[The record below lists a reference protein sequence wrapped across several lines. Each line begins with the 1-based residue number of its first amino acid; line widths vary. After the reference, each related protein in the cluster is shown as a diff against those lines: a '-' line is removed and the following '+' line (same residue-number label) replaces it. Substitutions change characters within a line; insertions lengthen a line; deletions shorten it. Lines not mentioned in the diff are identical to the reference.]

1 VIKIV
6 GSHLPTDE
14 RRRFIGEM
22 QAQETLSHPNIAQ
35 IFDAGQLDDGRPFMI
50 IEYVGGQSLRE
61 MLVEQYGD
69 QRLPKALPLEI
80 VAEITE
86 QACAGL
92 REAHEKK
99 IVHRDIKPENIII
112 KSDGDKY
119 KIKIIDFGIAISQ
132 EGGVMPTRK
141 TTAGVIGTPEYIS
154 PEQLLP
160 TRYYL
165 NKPGE
170 KPGYSADI
178 YALGVV
184 IYEMLTGMR
193 PFSGNSYELAMKHT
207 KEIPIAPSKVRPD
220 LNIPKAV
227 DRVVLKS
234 LSKQPGERQKSIELL
249 AEELKAAINAPPEP
263 EVTNLT
269 LEVLKEETEFLIPKE
284 TEILPEFK
292 NKQIASIFE
301 NPKYLWT
308 LPVVL
313 LSGLFIF
320 LVYLKPWGGESE
332 NLPAPQSITGSPSVS
347 PDPVL
352 SRMTVSLTR
361 RGKRGN
367 EEAVS
372 PDTTFYSGEG
382 VKVSIQAEQNG
393 YIYILLQG
401 SSGKVFMLYPD
412 PRIRGGNNQI
422 AKGEMLSI
430 PADNGWFQFDK
441 NPGTENIYLVFAENR
456 SDKLIG
462 GLDVTMARGKISL
475 PADLA
480 KEATDLITLGG
491 IIRGESRLVGL
502 LKLRHLP

>member
-1 VIKIV
+1 
-6 GSHLPTDE
+6 
-14 RRRFIGEM
+14 M
-22 QAQETLSHPNIAQ
+22 QAQESLSHPNIAQ
-35 IFDAGQLDDGRPFMI
+35 IFDAGQLEDGRPFMI

-61 MLVEQYGD
+61 MLVEQNGD
-69 QRLPKALPLEI
+69 QRLPKALPLEV

-92 REAHEKK
+92 SEAHEKK

-112 KSDGDKY
+112 NSDGDKY
-119 KIKIIDFGIAISQ
+119 KIKIIDFGIAISE
-132 EGGVMPTRK
+132 EGGVLPTRK

-234 LSKQPGERQKSIELL
+234 LAKNPGERQKSIELL
-249 AEELKAAINAPPEP
+249 AEELKAAINSPPEP
-263 EVTNLT
+263 EVTNANP
-269 LEVLKEETEFLIPKE
+269 EVLMPETEFLIPKE
-284 TEILPEFK
+284 TEILPQSK
-292 NKQIASIFE
+292 NKQFASISA
-301 NPKYLWT
+301 NPKHLWA
-308 LPVVL
+308 LPVVI
-313 LSGLFIF
+313 LSGFFVLS
-320 LVYLKPWGGESE
+320 LYLKPWVGESE
-332 NLPAPQSITGSPSVS
+332 NLPASQPVSGSTSSS
-347 PDPVL
+347 PDPVF

-361 RGKRGN
+361 QGKLGN

-382 VKVSIQAEQNG
+382 VKLSIQAEQNG

-401 SSGKVFMLYPD
+401 SSGKVSMLYPD

-430 PADNGWFQFDK
+430 PTDNRWFKFDK
-441 NPGTENIYLVFAENR
+441 NPGTENIYLVFAENK

-462 GLDVTMARGKISL
+462 GLEETKAEKKISL
-475 PADLA
+475 PLDLA

-491 IIRGESRLVGL
+491 IIKGESRLVGL